1 MYNNYY
7 FLFSIMKRIL
17 FLSVIFVASCFC
29 YGQRLNV
36 KGQKM
41 IKRIE
46 RVTENEKEVT
56 GIIDF
61 KYDKCNKLCS
71 LVIKQKYNGSAVFI
85 KNGNTM
91 TRVDYNTK
99 RIVKPIK
106 YHFIFG
112 NNGYIKEQTVDQN
125 GNDGSVLRYIYDY
138 FYKNEFG
145 TVSEILR
152 RTYYSPNGRN
162 FETREG
168 DYILEYIGWYNNNS
182 YTSRMHSCE
191 QTCDGKWYHDFSI
204 YWDDREYSQ
213 EFEND
218 TNVDFFELYN
228 NYGNAANFENM
239 TEWVGCKSRYLIER
253 SNICN
258 VDFYYTF
265 DGNDCDNLGNIVKV
279 VVEEF
284 KRPLYIFKLY
294 YVN

>member
-17 FLSVIFVASCFC
+17 ILSVIFVTSCFC
-29 YGQRLNV
+29 YGQRLNN

-41 IKRIE
+41 VKRIE
-46 RVTENEKEVT
+46 CVTKDEKEVT

-61 KYDKCNKLCS
+61 KYDKCNKLCG
-71 LVIKQKYNGSAVFI
+71 LVIKEKYIGSTVFN

-91 TRVDYNTK
+91 TRVDYNIEK
-99 RIVKPIK
+99 KIVPIK
-106 YHFIFG
+106 YSFIFG
-112 NNGYIKEQTVDQN
+112 DNDYIKEQIIDQN
-125 GNDGSVLRYIYDY
+125 GIDGSVLRYIYDY

-191 QTCDGKWYHDFSI
+191 QTCD
-204 YWDDREYSQ
+204 
-213 EFEND
+213 
-218 TNVDFFELYN
+218 
-228 NYGNAANFENM
+228 
-239 TEWVGCKSRYLIER
+239 
-253 SNICN
+253 
-258 VDFYYTF
+258 
-265 DGNDCDNLGNIVKV
+265 
-279 VVEEF
+279 
-284 KRPLYIFKLY
+284 
-294 YVN
+294 

>member
-1 MYNNYY
+1 
-7 FLFSIMKRIL
+7 MKRIL

-61 KYDKCNKLCS
+61 KYDNCNKLCG
-71 LVIKQKYNGSAVFI
+71 LVIKQKYNGSTVFI
-85 KNGNTM
+85 KNGNKM
-91 TRVDYNTK
+91 TRVDYNTEES
-99 RIVKPIK
+99 IVPIK
-106 YHFIFG
+106 YSFIFG
-112 NNGYIKEQTVDQN
+112 DNGYIKEQIVDQN
-125 GNDGSVLRYIYDY
+125 GIDGSVLRYVYNY
-138 FYKNEFG
+138 FYKNAFG
-145 TVSEILR
+145 TLSETLR
-152 RTYYSPNGRN
+152 RTYYSSNGKN

-168 DYILEYIGWYNNNS
+168 DYVLEYLGWYNENS
-182 YTSRMHSCE
+182 YTSRMMFCE
-191 QTCDGKWYHDFSI
+191 QNNDGKWGHNFPI
-204 YWDDREYSQ
+204 NWDDREYSE

-239 TEWVGCKSRYLIER
+239 TEWVGCKSRYLIKR

-265 DGNDCDNLGNIVKV
+265 DGDDCDNLGNIVKV
-279 VVEEF
+279 VVKKF
-284 KRPLYIFKLY
+284 KRPFYIFKLY
-294 YVN
+294 YMD